1 MEDNLNQQSLDIGIP
16 ENNRHRYTAKDFTFL
31 GIFLLL
37 WGSISICCVLW
48 LLRVSRTARQTLAI
62 VADGVIEEGLA
73 CSDAKSRLQSLENA
87 APSKTLK
94 DWLRELPPVHSHLV
108 EYHTQSLICT
118 ICLDPVSEE
127 SVVHA
132 LQCHHVFHGEC
143 LEGWFLNGHDNCPL
157 CLLSIFSGDQEQ
169 EE

>member
-1 MEDNLNQQSLDIGIP
+1 MGSIWITSTAHTMEANLNQQVLDIGIP

-48 LLRVSRTARQTLAI
+48 YAIHISIIPGFSLKPRNRLLRISRTARQTLAI

-73 CSDAKSRLQSLENA
+73 FSDAKSRLQSLENA

-94 DWLRELPPVHSHLV
+94 DWLRELPAVHSHLV
-108 EYHTQSLICT
+108 EYHTQSLI
-118 ICLDPVSEE
+118 
-127 SVVHA
+127 
-132 LQCHHVFHGEC
+132 
-143 LEGWFLNGHDNCPL
+143 W
-157 CLLSIFSGDQEQ
+157 
-169 EE
+169 